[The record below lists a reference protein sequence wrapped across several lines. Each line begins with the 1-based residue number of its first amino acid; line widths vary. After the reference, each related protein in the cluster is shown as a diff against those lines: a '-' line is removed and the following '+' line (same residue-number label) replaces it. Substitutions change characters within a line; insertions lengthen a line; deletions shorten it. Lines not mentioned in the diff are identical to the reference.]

1 MLNLQGNLLSN
12 LDAITP
18 SKFPKLLSLG
28 MENNWFPCEYLR
40 QFVESN
46 VNEWYQLEF
55 IGNVWK
61 QAFNND
67 VDCQGLAI
75 NESNSRAIERSYA
88 GQIGTLRH
96 SNKTSE
102 THTKKPT
109 YNTNNQLTT
118 QAVTSPTFASTTS
131 RPTTSAPTTTTSTT
145 IAPTTTTSTTRAPT
159 TSTSTT
165 SAPTTTVS
173 TTIRP
178 TTIRPTTVRPYDAP
192 ITQKNEV
199 FFVNTEETRR
209 FRCDLFIKNVRH
221 FNIAGSQLH
230 DTPETI
236 QLLGDQLEYL
246 DVSSN
251 YMGAINDS
259 TLSTFTNLYY
269 LNMSNTKITRI
280 ECNAFYHQEKLHTLD
295 LSNNDLQYWKF
306 NMSSSTFS
314 NLETLNLEG
323 NRLTE
328 IDAVNPKQ
336 CPKLQTLG
344 INNNQF
350 SCQYLSN
357 YLKQWKN
364 IELTG
369 NKSYDKLNVRGI
381 ECDCLT

>member
-67 VDCQGLAI
+67 VDCQGSTI
-75 NESNSRAIERSYA
+75 NSRAIERSFD

-131 RPTTSAPTTTTSTT
+131 RPTTSATTTTRSTTIAPMTTTSTTTTSTT
-145 IAPTTTTSTTRAPT
+145 SAPTTTTTN
-159 TSTSTT
+159 
-165 SAPTTTVS
+165 APTTTVS

-199 FFVNTEETRR
+199 FLVHTEETRR

-221 FNIAGSQLH
+221 FNIANSQLH

-280 ECNAFYHQEKLHTLD
+280 ECNAFYRQEKLQTLD
-295 LSNNDLQYWKF
+295 LSNNDIQYWKF
-306 NMSSSTFS
+306 NMSSATFS

-336 CPKLQTLG
+336 CPKLQRMG